1 MEEVRKMTGG
11 LYEDLEAH
19 INTVICR
26 PFAEK

>member
-11 LYEDLEAH
+11 LSEDLGAH
-19 INTVICR
+19 INTEIYR